1 MKGETLFTYNNISEA
16 LCQPEVVVD
25 SPESMAALRP
35 GRRVDASVLFGE
47 QPGEL
52 AKQRLAAVD
61 YASILAAALPSSEE
75 LDGGDPWRTPAGK
88 SIDAMQHCGK
98 RRIAARVRSADAAAP
113 QFAHISGRY
122 CKGPVCPICAARRA
136 HNSQAKY
143 LAALSYIQG
152 ERLSAHQKPFQ
163 AVYMVLSFENQSPRA
178 VPAARLVFTQALKY
192 FCDVTQNKKYAVVV
206 RDSIRTI
213 ESTLNTD
220 VSPAGVLSP
229 WFGTLNIH
237 ANILALVPESY
248 FKKSYVK
255 QADLANDWRDCII
268 RACRYYQKHGADF
281 SGVWADLLFRHTP
294 EYDKA
299 PNGCFQ
305 PFDPARYLG
314 PHGEAIVDIQRV
326 RDKKN
331 RKSMDIT
338 SGVVETVKYCLK
350 SDDLEKLRSASA
362 AAGLPDD
369 LALQVLLGYCCL
381 FYDLRRCTSRGLWR
395 SALKALCLSSD
406 SEDVG
411 AEAIEL
417 DPHKAQ
423 VVGLFWASNTDA
435 AGYIL
440 GGQYLGPDAV
450 FVLSAYLTGDVLAL
464 LHGLNS
470 PDDLLFRSAALN
482 LPDLSDVDIS
492 VKDFRKGYARN
503 HPNRTGRKA
512 AQRVQLSKTRLG
524 TAADPMQ
531 DAAEL
536 PASASDA
543 DIFPDGVQESLFDD

>member
-1 MKGETLFTYNNISEA
+1 MKGETLFRYDSISKA
-16 LCQPEVVVD
+16 FCQPEVVVD
-25 SPESMAALRP
+25 SPESMAAVRP
-35 GRRVDASVLFGE
+35 GRRVDASALFGE

-52 AKQRLAAVD
+52 SKQRFAAAE
-61 YASILAAALPSSEE
+61 YAAILAAALPSSDD

-88 SIDAMQHCGK
+88 SIDAMAHCGK
-98 RRIAARVRSADAAAP
+98 RRIAARVRADAAAP

-152 ERLSAHQKPFQ
+152 ERLASHQKPFQ

-220 VSPAGVLSP
+220 VSPSGVLSP

-255 QADLANDWRDCII
+255 QSELAEDWRNCII
-268 RACRYYQKHGADF
+268 RACRYYQTHKADV
-281 SGVWADLLFRHTP
+281 SGVWVDLLFCHTP

-314 PHGEAIVDIQRV
+314 PNGEAIVHIERV

-338 SGVVETVKYCLK
+338 AGVVETVKYCLK

-411 AEAIEL
+411 AESLEL

-423 VVGLFWASNTDA
+423 VIGLFWASNVDA

-450 FVLSAYLTGDVLAL
+450 AVLSAYLTGDVLAL
-464 LHGLNS
+464 LRGLHS
-470 PDDLLFRSAALN
+470 PDDLALRAAALN
-482 LPDLSDVDIS
+482 LPDLSDVEIS

-512 AQRVQLSKTRLG
+512 ALRVELSKQRLA
-524 TAADPMQ
+524 AADDPM
-531 DAAEL
+531 AEAVEL
-536 PASASDA
+536 PASADDA
-543 DIFPDGVQESLFDD
+543 DIFPDIVQTSLFD

>member
-1 MKGETLFTYNNISEA
+1 MKGETLFDYNSISDA
-16 LCQPEVVVD
+16 LCQPEIVVD
-25 SPESMAALRP
+25 SPESMAAVP
-35 GRRVDASVLFGE
+35 AGRRVDASALFGE
-47 QPGEL
+47 EPGEL
-52 AKQRLAAVD
+52 SKQRLAAAE
-61 YASILAAALPSSEE
+61 YAAILAASLPSSDE

-88 SIDAMQHCGK
+88 SIDAMSHCGK
-98 RRIAARVRSADAAAP
+98 RRIAARVRADANAP

-178 VPAARLVFTQALKY
+178 VPFARLVLAQALNY
-192 FCDVTQNKKYAVVV
+192 FCDVTHNKKYAVVV

-220 VSPAGVLSP
+220 VSPSGVLSP

-255 QADLANDWRDCII
+255 QSELAEDWRNCII
-268 RACRYYQKHGADF
+268 RACRYYQTHKADV
-281 SGVWADLLFRHTP
+281 SGVWTDLLFRHTP

-314 PHGEAIVDIQRV
+314 PSGEAIVHIERV
-326 RDKKN
+326 RDRKN

-338 SGVVETVKYCLK
+338 AGVVETVKYCLK
-350 SDDLEKLRSASA
+350 SDDLQKLRSASA
-362 AAGLPDD
+362 SAGLPDD

-395 SALKALCLSSD
+395 SAFKALCLASD

-411 AEAIEL
+411 AESLEL
-417 DPHKAQ
+417 DPQKAQ
-423 VVGLFWASNTDA
+423 VIGLFWASNSDA

-450 FVLSAYLTGDVLAL
+450 AVLSAYLTGNVLAL
-464 LHGLNS
+464 LRGLSS
-470 PDDLLFRSAALN
+470 PDELVSRSAALN
-482 LPDLSDVDIS
+482 LPDLSDVEIS
-492 VKDFRKGYARN
+492 VMDFRKGYARN
-503 HPNRTGRKA
+503 HPNRTGRKS
-512 AQRVQLSKTRLG
+512 AQRVELSKQRL
-524 TAADPMQ
+524 AVLDDPMSE
-531 DAAEL
+531 AAEL
-536 PASASDA
+536 PFTSDDA
-543 DIFPDGVQESLFDD
+543 DIFPDGVQTSLFD

>member
-1 MKGETLFTYNNISEA
+1 MKGETLFDYNSISGA

-35 GRRVDASVLFGE
+35 GRRVDASALFGE

-52 AKQRLAAVD
+52 SKQRLAAAE
-61 YASILAAALPSSEE
+61 YASILAAALPSSDD
-75 LDGGDPWRTPAGK
+75 LDGGDPRRTPAGK
-88 SIDAMQHCGK
+88 SVDAMAHCGK
-98 RRIAARVRSADAAAP
+98 RRIAARVRADAAAP

-152 ERLSAHQKPFQ
+152 ERLTAHQKPFQ

-178 VPAARLVFTQALKY
+178 VPAARLVFAQALKY

-220 VSPAGVLSP
+220 VLPSGVLSP

-237 ANILALVPESY
+237 ANILALVPQSY
-248 FKKSYVK
+248 FTSRNYVK
-255 QADLANDWRDCII
+255 QSELAEDWRNCII
-268 RACRYYQKHGADF
+268 RACRYYQTHEADV
-281 SGVWADLLFRHTP
+281 SGVWVDLLFRHTP

-314 PHGEAIVDIQRV
+314 PTGEAIVHIERV

-338 SGVVETVKYCLK
+338 AGVIETVKYCLK

-406 SEDVG
+406 SEEVG
-411 AEAIEL
+411 AESLEL

-423 VVGLFWASNTDA
+423 VIGLFWASNADA

-450 FVLSAYLTGDVLAL
+450 AVLSAYLTGDVLAL
-464 LHGLNS
+464 LRGLHS
-470 PDDLLFRSAALN
+470 PDDLALRAAALN

-492 VKDFRKGYARN
+492 VKDFRRGYALN

-512 AQRVQLSKTRLG
+512 ARRVELSKQRLA
-524 TAADPMQ
+524 AADDPMSE
-531 DAAEL
+531 AVEL
-536 PASASDA
+536 PASVDDA
-543 DIFPDGVQESLFDD
+543 DIFPDAVQTSLFD